1 MPGTA
6 PCEPWTLD
14 VAVEAVMDAT
24 LELDVDSDELADVVV
39 GLVEY
44 RGNGG
49 GGGDETAKG

>member
-14 VAVEAVMDAT
+14 AIEDAT
-24 LELDVDSDELADVVV
+24 LESDVDSDELADVVV

-49 GGGDETAKG
+49 GGGDETVKG